1 MAKASS
7 VSTSSFFTK
16 NKLLVALL
24 GIVFLVFANTLLN
37 DYSMDDEIVTIHHP
51 LTSKGISAIPE
62 ILKSPYFKADIYS
75 YEYRPVVHISF
86 AIEHQFFGESAGMSH
101 FVNLVLYLILI
112 AVSFSLLKQLF
123 PLANE
128 YILGVVTLLF
138 ALHPTHTEV
147 VASIKNRD
155 EIFALLFT
163 FLAFKEAIKFS
174 LTKQWWRIFTM
185 LLLFNLA
192 MGSKVT
198 VLPFVVVIPL
208 SVIVLLKQQHNVKPL
223 LVTLG
228 LALFA
233 AFWIETFSF
242 LQQLYL
248 VFGSLFLVAAFYYIA
263 IYEYGKKVV
272 TELKKETTASKE
284 IPLETEPRYFIG
296 NFTSLA
302 QVVLK
307 YKWWLLVIAVL
318 NIAVLVFGALVWSL
332 LALMALMILL
342 IAFSKSEEFRKLIV
356 LLFIVLSFEIYL
368 LSSTNRDSFWLNI
381 GILYAGLVWNL
392 RLIHPAI
399 LIPFLIPTLLKG
411 KYGYAFALPIFSLAF
426 FWAESTVKYRRIISY
441 SIIAIAVGLLLPSVF
456 TADAV
461 EIPPQIALAFLFV
474 ALVFFSPIT
483 KQISTWR
490 YVTVFFTIVVIAT
503 QFTFIRENYKSI
515 FNTNYSRNTQ
525 QVVSKTAAPKIVP
538 TASYRPVEFA
548 EYPIAEY
555 PKPFD
560 KRLSLSA
567 SALLKYLKLTVL
579 PYPLAFYYGYKEIE
593 VLPLTSFPVI
603 LSFLLHLALV
613 GAAIYYFKRSIF
625 IAFGIGFYLITISP
639 FSTLFYPIPGV
650 IADRYLFAPTLGWAF
665 VVVGIFTLVFKVNL
679 NEKSLDFSNFQPKLK
694 YGLGAILV
702 CYSLISIARNS
713 DWKDKLT
720 LFETDIKHVD
730 NSAQAHN
737 LLAFKLSQTAQTI
750 PNLQERNVMLEKAV
764 YHFRRAVEIWPDFLN
779 ATYDMGR
786 NLEQLGRLNEAVAAY
801 KSAFKIDSTFSD
813 ALFRAGICY
822 EGLSNMDSAAICYE
836 KVVQV
841 NPSNVTAFNNLSFLY
856 FKDKNYNK
864 AVEVSRKAYTLNP
877 TNTDPLVNIG
887 KIYININQGDS
898 ALYYFEKAYP
908 LRANDSGLAQ
918 ILYQMWNEKG
928 NTQKSDFYLSELRK
942 MGAVR

>member
-7 VSTSSFFTK
+7 APSSSFLAK
-16 NKLLVALL
+16 NKFIIALL

-86 AIEHQFFGESAGMSH
+86 AIEHQLFGESAGMSH
-101 FVNLVLYLILI
+101 FVNLVLYLVL
-112 AVSFSLLKQLF
+112 VSVTFSLLKQLF

-128 YILGVVTLLF
+128 YILGAVTLLF

-163 FLAFKEAIKFS
+163 FLAFKEAIKFC
-174 LTKQWWRIFTM
+174 LTKQWWRFITL

-192 MGSKVT
+192 LGSKVT
-198 VLPFVVVIPL
+198 VLPFAVVIPL
-208 SVIVLLKQQHNVKPL
+208 SIVVLLKQQCSLKPL

-228 LALFA
+228 LAFFA
-233 AFWIETFSF
+233 SLWIETFSF
-242 LQQLYL
+242 QQQLYL
-248 VFGSLFLVAAFYYIA
+248 VLGSLLLVGVFYYQSIFK
-263 IYEYGKKVV
+263 YVKKI
-272 TELKKETTASKE
+272 TQELAQEINISEVETNKSNSQ
-284 IPLETEPRYFIG
+284 YFIE
-296 NFTSLA
+296 NFASIV
-302 QVVLK
+302 QVLLK
-307 YKWWLLVIAVL
+307 YKWWLLIFIVL
-318 NIAVLVFGALVWSL
+318 DILILAFGALSWNL
-332 LALMALMILL
+332 LALMALIIVL
-342 IAFSKSEEFRKLIV
+342 IAFSKSEDFKQFIT

-368 LSSTNRDSFWLNI
+368 ISSTNRDSFWLNV

-392 RLIHPAI
+392 RLVHPAV
-399 LIPFLIPTLLKG
+399 LIPFLVPTFLKG
-411 KYGYAFALPIFSLAF
+411 KYGYAFILPIFSIAF
-426 FWAESTVKYRRIISY
+426 FWAESVIKYRRIISY
-441 SIIAIAVGLLLPSVF
+441 LILAIALGVLIPSLF
-456 TADAV
+456 TADLI
-461 EIPPQIALAFLFV
+461 EIPPQIALVFLF
-474 ALVFFSPIT
+474 ACLVFFKPIT

-490 YVTVFFTIVVIAT
+490 FVVFFFIIIVVAT
-503 QFTFIRENYKSI
+503 QFTFLRENYKSS
-515 FNTNYSRNTQ
+515 FKTNYTNNTQ
-525 QVVSKTAAPKIVP
+525 KIISKTVAPKIVP

-593 VLPLTSFPVI
+593 VLPLISFPVI
-603 LSFLLHLALV
+603 LSFLLHLCLV
-613 GAAIYYFKRSIF
+613 GAAIYYYKRSIF

-679 NEKSLDFSNFQPKLK
+679 NVKRLKLSDFEPKLK
-694 YGLGAILV
+694 YALGTVLI
-702 CYSLISIARNS
+702 CYSLISVARNA

-720 LFETDIKHVD
+720 LFETDIKHID

-737 LLAFKLSQTAQTI
+737 LLAFKLTQTAQTI
-750 PNLQERNVMLEKAV
+750 SNLQERNAMLEKAV

-786 NLEQLGRLNEAVAAY
+786 DLEQLGRLDEAITVY
-801 KSAFKIDSTFSD
+801 KNAFKIDSTFSD

-836 KVVQV
+836 KVTQI
-841 NPSNVTAFNNLSFLY
+841 NPLNITAFNNLSFLY
-856 FKDKNYNK
+856 FKNKDYNK
-864 AVEVSRKAYTLNP
+864 AIEISRKAYNLNP

-887 KIYININQGDS
+887 KVYININQSDS
-898 ALYYFEKAYP
+898 ALFYFEKAYP
-908 LRANDSGLAQ
+908 LRVNDTGLAQ
-918 ILYQMWNEKG
+918 ILYQLWNEKG
-928 NTQKSDFYLSELRK
+928 NAQKSSFYLSELRK